1 MTTLVIPAR
10 RASARRVPCPRC
22 RKTLVV
28 SVVGSCAREL
38 CGSCGSHFQVSD
50 LLSMEVAR

>member
-1 MTTLVIPAR
+1 MSTATLPTR

-22 RKTLVV
+22 RKTLAV

-50 LLSMEVAR
+50 LLNIEVTR